1 MQKSQEKSRRGV
13 YYNLENTPYTEYIF
27 GKTYRFSSY
36 KKREMFKKRVNI
48 AFQSLEKLQ
57 GKLFR
62 ICGVNFQKC
71 CNLSGLY
78 ERACDKVYSDM
89 IYK

>member
-13 YYNLENTPYTEYIF
+13 YYNLENTHYTECIF
-27 GKTYRFSSY
+27 GKTYKFSSN
-36 KKREMFKKRVNI
+36 KKREMFNKRLNI

-57 GKLFR
+57 GRLFR
-62 ICGVNFQKC
+62 ICGENLEKC
-71 CNLSGLY
+71 YNLSLLY

-89 IYK
+89 LYK

>member
-13 YYNLENTPYTEYIF
+13 YYNLENTPYVECIY
-27 GKTYRFSSY
+27 GKAYKFSSY
-36 KKREMFKKRVNI
+36 KKLEMFRKRVNI
-48 AFQSLEKLQ
+48 AFQSLDKLQ

-62 ICGVNFQKC
+62 ICGDNLQKC
-71 CNLSGLY
+71 FNLSGLY
-78 ERACDKVYSDM
+78 KRACDKVYSDM

>member
-13 YYNLENTPYTEYIF
+13 YYNLENTPYIECIF
-27 GKTYRFSSY
+27 GKTFRFSSY
-36 KKREMFKKRVNI
+36 KKCEMFRKRVNI

-57 GKLFR
+57 GKVFR
-62 ICGVNFQKC
+62 ICGDKIEKC
-71 CNLSGLY
+71 FNLSGLY

>member
-13 YYNLENTPYTEYIF
+13 YYNLENTPFTECIF
-27 GKTYRFSSY
+27 GKTYKFSSN
-36 KKREMFKKRVNI
+36 KKREMFNKRLNI

-57 GKLFR
+57 GRLFR
-62 ICGVNFQKC
+62 ICGENLEKC
-71 CNLSGLY
+71 YNLSLLY

-89 IYK
+89 LYK

>member
-13 YYNLENTPYTEYIF
+13 YYNLENTPYIDCIF
-27 GKTYRFSSY
+27 GKAYRFSSP
-36 KKREMFKKRVNI
+36 KKCEMFRKRINI

-57 GKLFR
+57 DKLFR
-62 ICGVNFQKC
+62 ICGNNLEKC
-71 CNLSGLY
+71 FNLSLLY
-78 ERACDKVYSDM
+78 RRACDKVYSDM

>member
-13 YYNLENTPYTEYIF
+13 YYNLENTPHIECIF
-27 GKTYRFSSY
+27 GKTYKFSSH
-36 KKREMFKKRVNI
+36 KKREMFNKRLNI

-57 GKLFR
+57 GRLFR
-62 ICGVNFQKC
+62 ICGENLEKC
-71 CNLSGLY
+71 YNLSLLY

-89 IYK
+89 LYK